1 MFYALLVASV
11 LVSDIPPVDFDS
23 QVLPVLTHAGCNAG
37 ACHGAAAGRGGF
49 HLSLFGSV
57 PDADYSAIVHFA
69 EGRRVNLFDT
79 SKSLVLTKPQGI
91 LDHGGGTVL
100 EENSSSVAVLRRWL
114 EEGAKRG
121 KEKQLKQLRVVPVE
135 AVAKQ
140 LGESIPLKA
149 YAQFSD
155 GEEIDVTQWTIFQ
168 STDAASL
175 EIRESPTRAVCFR
188 PGKHLV
194 TARFWNTIIP
204 LSVLHP
210 YQSDRKRELQ
220 PARSLSSDFVD
231 SEIESQL
238 EKLGLVETAVTD
250 DNSFLRRLRLDL
262 TGRLPTL
269 EELRKFQEAS
279 VSDRREQKIDQ
290 LLESKE
296 FSDFWSLRLARLFRL
311 RGSLEEPQASESYGR
326 WIRSSLEGRRPY
338 HDMVRE
344 MLTATGDSYVVGAS
358 NFTRTAKDAR
368 AHAELVGSVF
378 MGTRIQCANCHNH
391 PFASWTQDDYH
402 GLAAIFSRLE
412 RGRFVQVKKTGAVTN
427 LRTGETALPR
437 IPGQRDL
444 EDVDAAL
451 GQFTNWLLEKENTHF
466 AKATVNW
473 LWDAMMGRG
482 LVAGVD
488 DFRETNP
495 PSHARLLELLAE
507 DFVDHGYDLRR
518 TLGWIAK
525 SDAYARSR
533 GKQSNAKELEAW
545 YGAAVARPL
554 MPEVLLDAIED
565 VLFTSEFRTSQNQ
578 RRAIET
584 LDPAIPFPELDALGR
599 CSRSE
604 TCPSPS
610 QQQGLASKLLAING
624 ALLNR
629 RITDRSGRL
638 QGAIADGKSAEEI
651 ILEFHERAMSK
662 RPLDTQMALWL
673 GELNGMSR
681 EAQTRWLEDFVWS
694 VLSSDEF
701 ASNR

>member
-1 MFYALLVASV
+1 MMLYALLIASV
-11 LVSDIPPVDFDS
+11 LISDIPPVDFDS
-23 QVLPVLTHAGCNAG
+23 QVLPVLTHSGCNAG

-49 HLSLFGSV
+49 HLSLFGSD

-69 EGRRVNLFDT
+69 EGRRVNLSEA
-79 SKSLVLTKPQGI
+79 SKSLVLTKPLGI
-91 LDHGGGTVL
+91 LDHGGGTIL
-100 EENSSSVAVLRRWL
+100 DDNSLSVAVLRRWL

-135 AVAKQ
+135 AIAEQ

-155 GEEIDVTQWTIFQ
+155 GGEIDVTEWTIFH
-168 STDAASL
+168 STDPASI
-175 EIRESPTRAVCFR
+175 EIKESPARAVCYR

-194 TARFWNTIIP
+194 TARFWNTIVP
-204 LSVLHP
+204 MSVLLP
-210 YQSDRKRELQ
+210 YQTDRKLVLQ
-220 PARSLSSDFVD
+220 PARPSGFVD
-231 SEIESQL
+231 AEIESQL
-238 EKLGLVETAVTD
+238 EKLGLVGTSVTD

-269 EELRKFQEAS
+269 EEQREFQVSS
-279 VSDRREQKIDQ
+279 VADRRKQKIDQ
-290 LLESKE
+290 LLESAE
-296 FSDFWSLRLARLFRL
+296 FSEFWSLRLARLFRL
-311 RGSLEEPQASESYGR
+311 SGSQEEPQAAAAYGQ
-326 WIRSSLEGRRPY
+326 WIRSSLESRRPY
-338 HDMVRE
+338 HEMIRE
-344 MLTATGDSYVVGAS
+344 MLTATGDSHIVGAS
-358 NFTRTAKDAR
+358 NFTRTTKDAR

-412 RGRFVQVKKTGAVTN
+412 RGRFVQVKKMGAVTN
-427 LRTGETALPR
+427 LRTGEAASPR

-444 EDVDAAL
+444 DDADTAL
-451 GQFTNWLLEKENTHF
+451 GQFANWLLQKENPHF

-507 DFVDHGYDLRR
+507 DFVDHRYDLRR

-533 GKQSNAKELEAW
+533 GNQSNARELEVW
-545 YGAAVARPL
+545 YGAAITRPL

-565 VLFTSEFRTSQNQ
+565 VLLPSEFRQSQKKK
-578 RRAIET
+578 RAIEI
-584 LDPAIPFPELDALGR
+584 LDPAIPFPDLEALGR
-599 CSRSE
+599 CSRSDA
-604 TCPSPS
+604 CPSPS
-610 QQQGLASKLLAING
+610 QQQGLASKLLVING

-629 RITDRSGRL
+629 RIADREGRL
-638 QGAIADGKSAEEI
+638 QRAIADHKSAEEI
-651 ILEFHERAMSK
+651 LLEFYERALSK
-662 RPLDTQMALWL
+662 RPLETQMAIWL
-673 GELNGMSR
+673 GELKGMSR
-681 EAQTRWLEDFVWS
+681 EGQARWLEDFVWS
-694 VLSSDEF
+694 VLSSYEF